1 LADSQRGSRRKEKA
15 DARVVKEE
23 ECASVSAREDGKM
36 TSGARGID
44 LGGNMPAMPRLGGLA
59 SKFLRGLGL
68 VLLVILLFASVV
80 SVPTGHVG
88 VLTLFGKVTGET
100 LGEGIHLINPLKS
113 VQRLSIQTQSVKE
126 SASVPSNEGLILAL
140 DTSLLFHLDRSKAA
154 EVYQKVGANY
164 AEKIV
169 EPTLRAAIRAATS
182 AHTANALYTNARE
195 LVQQQIQEE
204 LIAQLAPRGVIIE
217 NVLLRDVQL
226 PTMLKSSI
234 EAKQQAEQDALR
246 MSFILQ
252 KEKQEAERKRI
263 EAQGIADFQKIV
275 AQGISPQLLEWKG
288 IEATEKLAT
297 SSNSKVVVVGNTK
310 NGLPLILGPQ

>member
-1 LADSQRGSRRKEKA
+1 MPQTTINLGVGDHLPSMPNMRGF
-15 DARVVKEE
+15 
-23 ECASVSAREDGKM
+23 G
-36 TSGARGID
+36 
-44 LGGNMPAMPRLGGLA
+44 
-59 SKFLRGLGL
+59 SK
-68 VLLVILLFASVV
+68 LLIVIAAIFALIFFFSCVI

-100 LGEGIHLINPLKS
+100 LGEGIHVINPLKS
-113 VQRLSIQTQSVKE
+113 VQKLTIQTQSIKE
-126 SASVPSNEGLILAL
+126 SANVPSNEGLILAL
-140 DTSLLFHLDRSKAA
+140 DTSLLFHLDRNKAA
-154 EVYQKVGANY
+154 DVYQKVGANY

-195 LVQQQIQEE
+195 LVQQQIQDQLSAE
-204 LIAQLAPRGVIIE
+204 LGPRGVVIE

-226 PTMLKSSI
+226 PPLLKSSI

-288 IEATEKLAT
+288 IEATEKLSS
-297 SSNSKVVVVGNTK
+297 SSNAKIVVIGNTK

>member
-1 LADSQRGSRRKEKA
+1 MKTIDVGTELPSMANLRGA
-15 DARVVKEE
+15 
-23 ECASVSAREDGKM
+23 G
-36 TSGARGID
+36 
-44 LGGNMPAMPRLGGLA
+44 
-59 SKFLRGLGL
+59 SKFLAI
-68 VLLVILLFASVV
+68 VILIFVVIVLFSSVV

-88 VLTLFGKVTGET
+88 VLTLFGRVTGET
-100 LGEGIHLINPLKS
+100 LNEGIHVINPLES

-126 SASVPSNEGLILAL
+126 TANVPSNEGLILAL
-140 DTSLLFHLDRSKAA
+140 DTSLLFHLDRSQAA
-154 EVYQKVGANY
+154 GVYQKVGPNY

-169 EPTLRAAIRAATS
+169 EPTMRAAIRAATS

-195 LVQQQIQEE
+195 LVQKQIQEE
-204 LIAQLAPRGVIIE
+204 LTTQLAPRGVIVE

-226 PTMLKSSI
+226 PAMLKTSI

-288 IEATEKLAT
+288 IEATEKLAA

>member
-1 LADSQRGSRRKEKA
+1 LPSWALVSALKENI
-15 DARVVKEE
+15 REIVVKLGQ
-23 ECASVSAREDGKM
+23 ATSARKLAFTEDTMPGS
-36 TSGARGID
+36 TINYNV
-44 LGGNMPAMPRLGGLA
+44 GGNLPN
-59 SKFLRGLGL
+59 LRGLGQKIL
-68 VLLVILLFASVV
+68 VLAAAIFGLIFLFSCVISI
-80 SVPTGHVG
+80 PTGNVG

-113 VQRLSIQTQSVKE
+113 VEKLSIQTQSVKE
-126 SASVPSNEGLILAL
+126 SANVPSNEGLILAL
-140 DTSLLFHLDRSKAA
+140 DTSCLFHLDRSKAA
-154 EVYQKVGANY
+154 EMFQKVGANY
-164 AEKIV
+164 AEKII
-169 EPTLRAAIRAATS
+169 EPTLRASIRASTS
-182 AHTANALYTNARE
+182 AHSANALYTNARE
-195 LVQQQIQEE
+195 LVQKQIQDQLTAE
-204 LIAQLAPRGVIIE
+204 LAPRGVVVE
-217 NVLLRDVQL
+217 NILLRDVQL
-226 PTMLKSSI
+226 PSMLKSSI

-246 MSFILQ
+246 MNFILQ

>member
-1 LADSQRGSRRKEKA
+1 
-15 DARVVKEE
+15 
-23 ECASVSAREDGKM
+23 M
-36 TSGARGID
+36 TSGARGFD
-44 LGGNMPAMPRLGGLA
+44 LGGNMPAMPSLGGFA

-68 VLLVILLFASVV
+68 VLLLILLFASVV

-88 VLTLFGKVTGET
+88 VLTLFGRVTGET
-100 LGEGIHLINPLKS
+100 LGEGMHVINPLKS

-204 LIAQLAPRGVIIE
+204 LIAQLAPRGVVIE

-226 PTMLKSSI
+226 PAMLKSSI

>member
-1 LADSQRGSRRKEKA
+1 MPTTTR
-15 DARVVKEE
+15 
-23 ECASVSAREDGKM
+23 
-36 TSGARGID
+36 ID
-44 LGGNMPAMPRLGGLA
+44 LSRIPGMPNFQGALGRI
-59 SKFLRGLGL
+59 LRIAA
-68 VLLVILLFASVV
+68 VVVILLLLMWSTT
-80 SVPTGHVG
+80 SIPTGNVG
-88 VLTLFGKVTGET
+88 VLTLFGRVTGQV
-100 LGEGIHLINPLKS
+100 LPEGIHLINPLKTVEKLS
-113 VQRLSIQTQSVKE
+113 VQTQSLKE
-126 SASVPSNEGLILAL
+126 SANVPSNEGLILAL
-140 DTSLLFHLDRSKAA
+140 DTSLLFRLDKDKAA
-154 EVYQKVGANY
+154 YVFQTVGNNY

-204 LIAQLAPRGVIIE
+204 LTAQLAPRGVIVE

-226 PTMLKSSI
+226 PAMLKGSI

-263 EAQGIADFQKIV
+263 EAQGISDFQRIV
-275 AQGISPQLLEWKG
+275 ATGISAQLLEWKG

-297 SSNSKVVVVGNTK
+297 STNAKVVIIGNPK
-310 NGLPLILGPQ
+310 NGLPLVLEPK

>member
-1 LADSQRGSRRKEKA
+1 
-15 DARVVKEE
+15 
-23 ECASVSAREDGKM
+23 M
-36 TSGARGID
+36 TGTTKSFD
-44 LGGNMPAMPRLGGLA
+44 LGSNMPSMPNFGGFGSKILRLTGLI
-59 SKFLRGLGL
+59 L
-68 VLLVILLFASVV
+68 VVILFFWSVV
-80 SVPTGHVG
+80 SIPTGNVG
-88 VLTLFGKVTGET
+88 ILTLFGRVTGET

-113 VQRLSIQTQSVKE
+113 VQKMSIQTQSIKE
-126 SASVPSNEGLILAL
+126 SANTPSNEGLILAL

-154 EVYQKVGANY
+154 EVFQKVGQNY
-164 AEKIV
+164 GEKIV
-169 EPTLRAAIRAATS
+169 EPTMRAAIRAATS

-195 LVQQQIQEE
+195 LVQTQIQDE
-204 LIAQLAPRGVIIE
+204 LTAQLAPRGVVVE

-226 PTMLKSSI
+226 PAMLKGSI

-275 AQGISPQLLEWKG
+275 AQGISSQLLEWKG

-297 SSNSKVVVVGNTK
+297 STNAKVVVVGNPK
-310 NGLPLILGPQ
+310 NGLPLILGAQ